1 MDHACPKCAA
11 PVDYGKP
18 FCPQCAAPQIRVTLT
33 PGTSTPPAHNLP
45 HVALPS
51 AAHLS
56 WPDTW
61 RAALAGGICCAF
73 AFAVGLGF
81 LGLGMLASGIL
92 SVSVYHKRR
101 PDVTLTTGS
110 GARLGALSGF
120 FGFVLLTTLAPL
132 FAFAL
137 HRGQELRQFV
147 LDVLQ
152 RATTTTD
159 PQFAEAFKQYQSPE
173 GRAILV
179 AAFLLGLLVLFVTFA
194 SLGGAIGAALARRK
208 QQ

>member
-1 MDHACPKCAA
+1 
-11 PVDYGKP
+11 VDYGKP
-18 FCPQCAAPQIRVTLT
+18 FCPQCSAPQIRVAM
-33 PGTSTPPAHNLP
+33 PAAAEVP
-45 HVALPS
+45 HHAPHIAVPS
-51 AAHLS
+51 VNQLS
-56 WPDTW
+56 WPDAW
-61 RAALAGGICCAF
+61 RAALAGGVCCAF

-81 LGLGMLASGIL
+81 LGLGMLAGGIV
-92 SVSVYHKRR
+92 SVSVYHRRR
-101 PDVTLTTGS
+101 PDVSLTTGS

-120 FGFVLLTTLAPL
+120 IGFVLLSSLAPL
-132 FAFAL
+132 FAFVL
-137 HRGQELRQFV
+137 NRGQELRQFV

-173 GRAILV
+173 GRATLI

>member
-1 MDHACPKCAA
+1 
-11 PVDYGKP
+11 VDYGKP
-18 FCPQCAAPQIRVTLT
+18 FCPQCSAPQIRVAIQ
-33 PGTSTPPAHNLP
+33 PAAAPSQQVP
-45 HVALPS
+45 HIAVAS
-51 AAHLS
+51 VNQLS

-61 RAALAGGICCAF
+61 RAALAGGLCCAF

-81 LGLGMLASGIL
+81 LGLGMLAGGIV
-92 SVSVYHKRR
+92 SVSVYHRRR
-101 PDVTLTTGS
+101 PDVNLSTGS

-120 FGFVLLTTLAPL
+120 VGFVLLSSLAPL
-132 FAFAL
+132 FALAL
-137 HRGQELRQFV
+137 NRGQELRQFV
-147 LDVLQ
+147 LDLLQ

-173 GRAILV
+173 GRATLM

-194 SLGGAIGAALARRK
+194 SLGGAIGAALARRR